1 MAIAVLMPK
10 QGQSVESCLII
21 KWNKK
26 VGEKIKTEEPICEVE
41 TDKAVFEVE
50 APEAGTMLKIFY
62 KEGDDVPVLNTI
74 AIIGQPGEKI
84 DHLIP
89 QKTVSVSKDEY
100 VENQKAITPD
110 ESVKKIRPSSGAGP
124 VPISPVARRFAEKKG
139 IDFSQL
145 TGSGPGGRII
155 KRDVEKVISEQE
167 QLGTVADTAKTIS
180 GVIPLTKERGISFP
194 EPIKEVPVK
203 GVRQLITERM
213 LKSLQSTA
221 QLTLNTSADASSLL
235 SYRKWLKSSP
245 TKLGL
250 DRITI
255 NDLVIYAVVKT
266 LPRYTALN
274 AHFLKDKILEFEHVH
289 LGFAV
294 DSPRGLM
301 VPIIHNAH
309 LLSLKEISK
318 EARRL
323 NTACQEDTILPDELN
338 GGTFT
343 ITNLGTMGIE
353 SFTPILSIPQ
363 VAILGICSISLKP
376 IMKDNEIKFIPHI
389 GLSLT
394 FDHRAVDGAPAAKF
408 LQELNTVIANFDLK
422 QVKLQ

>member
-1 MAIAVLMPK
+1 MAVAILMPK

-26 VGEKIKTEEPICEVE
+26 VGDKVKVEEPICEVE
-41 TDKAVFEVE
+41 TDKAVFEVV
-50 APEAGTMLKIFY
+50 APEAGTILRIFY

-74 AIIGQPGEKI
+74 AIIGQPEEKI

-89 QKTVSVSKDEY
+89 QKTVSVSREEY
-100 VENQKAITPD
+100 IENQKAVTLDKSP
-110 ESVKKIRPSSGAGP
+110 KKTKSSFADDLI
-124 VPISPVARRFAEKKG
+124 PISPLARRFAEKEG
-139 IDFSQL
+139 IDFSRL
-145 TGSGPGGRII
+145 VGSGPGGRII
-155 KRDVEKVISEQE
+155 KRDIEKAISEGE
-167 QLGTVADTAKTIS
+167 LLISSTVSKKYFVT
-180 GVIPLTKERGISFP
+180 VKET
-194 EPIKEVPVK
+194 PVE
-203 GVRQLITERM
+203 GVRKIISERM
-213 LKSLQSTA
+213 LTSIQSTA
-221 QLTLNTSADASSLL
+221 QLTLNTSANASNLL
-235 SYRKWLKSSP
+235 ACRKSLKSDP
-245 TKLGL
+245 QMKGL
-250 DRITI
+250 SKINI
-255 NDLVIYAVVKT
+255 NDFLLYIVAHI
-266 LPRYTALN
+266 LPKFKNMN
-274 AHFLKDKILEFEHVH
+274 AHFLKDKILEFEQVH

-301 VPIIHNAH
+301 VPVIHNIH

-343 ITNLGTMGIE
+343 VTNLGTMGIE
-353 SFTPILSIPQ
+353 SFTPILNVPQ

-408 LQELNTVIANFDLK
+408 LQELNRLIANFNLTDI
-422 QVKLQ
+422 KLQ

>member
-1 MAIAVLMPK
+1 MAIPVLMPK

-26 VGEKIKTEEPICEVE
+26 EGDKVKAKEPICEVE

-50 APEAGTMLKIFY
+50 APEAGIILKIFY

-89 QKTVSVSKDEY
+89 QKTVSVSKGEY
-100 VENQKAITPD
+100 IEKQKAITLD
-110 ESVKKIRPSSGAGP
+110 ESLKKTKPSFGDALI
-124 VPISPVARRFAEKKG
+124 PISPLARRLAEKEG
-139 IDFSQL
+139 VDFSKL

-155 KRDVEKVISEQE
+155 KKDIEKAISDQKKSIS
-167 QLGTVADTAKTIS
+167 DIKIIS
-180 GVIPLTKERGISFP
+180 GLQSSTKENNISLMGLV
-194 EPIKEVPVK
+194 KEIPVT
-203 GVRQLITERM
+203 GVRKLIADRM
-213 LKSLQSTA
+213 LTSLQSTA
-221 QLTLNTSADASSLL
+221 QLTLNTSADASNLL
-235 SYRKWLKSSP
+235 SSRKWLKSSP
-245 TKLGL
+245 AKLGL
-250 DRITI
+250 NKITL
-255 NDLVIYAVVKT
+255 NDLILYIVANI
-266 LPRYTALN
+266 LPKFKNIN
-274 AHFLKDKILEFEHVH
+274 AHFLGDKILEFEQVH

-309 LLSLKEISK
+309 LLSLEEISQ

-323 NTACQEDTILPDELN
+323 STACQEETILPDELN

-343 ITNLGTMGIE
+343 VTNLGTMGID
-353 SFTPILSIPQ
+353 SFTPILNIPQ
-363 VAILGICSISLKP
+363 VAILGIGSISLKP
-376 IMKDNEIKFIPHI
+376 IMKEDKVQFIPHV

-394 FDHRAVDGAPAAKF
+394 FDHRAVDGAPAARF
-408 LQELNTVIANFDLK
+408 LQELAITIAKFKLK
-422 QVKLQ
+422 NI

>member
-1 MAIAVLMPK
+1 MAIPVLMPK

-26 VGEKIKTEEPICEVE
+26 VGDKVKAEEPICEVE

-50 APEAGTMLKIFY
+50 APEAGIMLKIFY

-89 QKTVSVSKDEY
+89 KKTISVSKDEY
-100 VENQKAITPD
+100 VENQKAIISD
-110 ESVKKIRPSSGAGP
+110 EPLKKTKPSFGDGLIL
-124 VPISPVARRFAEKKG
+124 ISPVARRFAEKKG
-139 IDFSQL
+139 IDFSKL
-145 TGSGPGGRII
+145 AGSGPGGRII
-155 KRDVEKVISEQE
+155 KKDVEKELSEGKA
-167 QLGTVADTAKTIS
+167 LIPGTVSKKFF
-180 GVIPLTKERGISFP
+180 G
-194 EPIKEVPVK
+194 PVK
-203 GVRQLITERM
+203 EIPVEGVRKIISERM
-213 LKSLQSTA
+213 LMSLQSTA
-221 QLTLNTSADASSLL
+221 QLTLNTSADASNLL
-235 SYRKWLKSSP
+235 ACRKSLKSNSQM
-245 TKLGL
+245 K
-250 DRITI
+250 RSSKINI
-255 NDLVIYAVVKT
+255 NDFLLYIVANI
-266 LPRYTALN
+266 LPKFKNMN
-274 AHFLKDKILEFEHVH
+274 AHFLKDKILEFKHVH

-309 LLSLKEISK
+309 LLSLEEISE

-323 NTACQEDTILPDELN
+323 STACQEDTILPDELN

-343 ITNLGTMGIE
+343 ITNLGTIGIE
-353 SFTPILSIPQ
+353 SFTPILNIPQ
-363 VAILGICSISLKP
+363 VAILGVCSISLKP
-376 IMKDNEIKFIPHI
+376 IMKEDKIQFIPHI

-408 LQELNTVIANFDLK
+408 LQELNTVIANFDLTHI
-422 QVKLQ
+422 KLK

>member
-26 VGEKIKTEEPICEVE
+26 AGEKVKAEEPICEVE

-50 APEAGTMLKIFY
+50 APEAGTILKIFY

-89 QKTVSVSKDEY
+89 QKTISVSKGEY
-100 VENQKAITPD
+100 AEKQKAITPD
-110 ESVKKIRPSSGAGP
+110 RSPQKIKPSFGDGLTL
-124 VPISPVARRFAEKKG
+124 ISPVARRFAEKNE
-139 IDFSQL
+139 IDFSKL
-145 TGSGPGGRII
+145 VGSGPGGRII
-155 KRDVEKVISEQE
+155 KKDIEKALSEGVPLIPSMVSKNI
-167 QLGTVADTAKTIS
+167 LG
-180 GVIPLTKERGISFP
+180 
-194 EPIKEVPVK
+194 PVK
-203 GVRQLITERM
+203 EIPVEGVRKIISERM
-213 LKSLQSTA
+213 LTSLQSTA
-221 QLTLNTSADASSLL
+221 QLTLNTSADASNLL
-235 SYRKWLKSSP
+235 ACRESLKSSP
-245 TKLGL
+245 QMEGL
-250 DRITI
+250 SKINI
-255 NDLVIYAVVKT
+255 NDFLLYIVANI
-266 LPRYTALN
+266 LPKFKNMN

-318 EARRL
+318 EAKRL
-323 NTACQEDTILPDELN
+323 STACQEDTILPDELN

-343 ITNLGTMGIE
+343 VTNLGTLGIE
-353 SFTPILSIPQ
+353 SFTPILNVPQ
-363 VAILGICSISLKP
+363 VAILGIGSISLKP
-376 IMKDNEIKFIPHI
+376 IMKEDKIQFIHHI

-408 LQELNTVIANFDLK
+408 LQELNRVIADFNLK
-422 QVKLQ
+422 DIKLQ

>member
-26 VGEKIKTEEPICEVE
+26 EGDKVKAEEPICEVE
-41 TDKAVFEVE
+41 TDKAVFEVV
-50 APEAGTMLKIFY
+50 APETGTILKIFY

-84 DHLIP
+84 DHLVP
-89 QKTVSVSKDEY
+89 RKTVSVSEEEY
-100 VENQKAITPD
+100 VEKQKAITPD
-110 ESVKKIRPSSGAGP
+110 ESLKKTKSSSGASP
-124 VPISPVARRFAEKKG
+124 ILISPVARRFAEKKG
-139 IDFSQL
+139 IDFSKL
-145 TGSGPGGRII
+145 IGSGPGGRII
-155 KRDVEKVISEQE
+155 KKDVEKALSEGE
-167 QLGTVADTAKTIS
+167 PLIPSTVRKKFFGTVKE
-180 GVIPLTKERGISFP
+180 IPVE
-194 EPIKEVPVK
+194 
-203 GVRQLITERM
+203 GVRKIISERM
-213 LKSLQSTA
+213 LTSLQSTA
-221 QLTLNTSADASSLL
+221 QLTLNTSVDASNLL
-235 SYRKWLKSSP
+235 ACRKSLKSSP
-245 TKLGL
+245 QMKGL
-250 DRITI
+250 SKINI
-255 NDLVIYAVVKT
+255 NDFLLYIVTNI
-266 LPRYTALN
+266 LPKFTALN
-274 AHFLKDKILEFEHVH
+274 AYFLKDKILEFKHIH

-309 LLSLKEISK
+309 LLSLEEISQ

-323 NTACQEDTILPDELN
+323 SAACQEETILPDELN

-343 ITNLGTMGIE
+343 ISNLGTMGIE
-353 SFTPILSIPQ
+353 SFTPILNVPQ

-376 IMKDNEIKFIPHI
+376 VMKENEIKFIPHI

-422 QVKLQ
+422 HIKLQ

>member
-1 MAIAVLMPK
+1 MAIAVLIPK

-26 VGEKIKTEEPICEVE
+26 VGDKVKAEEPICEVE

-62 KEGDDVPVLNTI
+62 KEGDDIPVLNTI
-74 AIIGQPGEKI
+74 AIIGQPGEKV

-89 QKTVSVSKDEY
+89 KKTISVPKGEY
-100 VENQKAITPD
+100 VEKQKAITSD
-110 ESVKKIRPSSGAGP
+110 ESVKKTRPSLETSLI
-124 VPISPVARRFAEKKG
+124 PISPLARRFAEKKG
-139 IDFSQL
+139 IDFSKL
-145 TGSGPGGRII
+145 VGSGPGGRII
-155 KRDVEKVISEQE
+155 KKDIEKAISEGE
-167 QLGTVADTAKTIS
+167 PLISSTVS
-180 GVIPLTKERGISFP
+180 GNFFG
-194 EPIKEVPVK
+194 PVK
-203 GVRQLITERM
+203 EIRVEGVRKIISERM
-213 LKSLQSTA
+213 LTSLQSTA
-221 QLTLNTSADASSLL
+221 QLTLNTSVDASNLL
-235 SYRKWLKSSP
+235 ACRESLKSSP
-245 TKLGL
+245 QMKGL
-250 DRITI
+250 SKINI
-255 NDLVIYAVVKT
+255 NDFLLYIVVNI
-266 LPRYTALN
+266 LPKFKNMN
-274 AHFLKDKILEFEHVH
+274 AHFLKDKILEFEHIH

-309 LLSLKEISK
+309 LLSLEEISK

-323 NTACQEDTILPDELN
+323 STACQEETILPDELN

-343 ITNLGTMGIE
+343 VTNLGTMGIE
-353 SFTPILSIPQ
+353 SFTPILNIPQ

-376 IMKDNEIKFIPHI
+376 IMKDNEIKFIPYM

-394 FDHRAVDGAPAAKF
+394 FDHQAVDGAPAAKF
-408 LQELNTVIANFDLK
+408 LQELNMVIANFDLK

>member
-26 VGEKIKTEEPICEVE
+26 VGDKVKAEEPICEVE

-50 APEAGTMLKIFY
+50 APEAGTILKIFY
-62 KEGDDVPVLNTI
+62 KEGDDAPVLNTI

-89 QKTVSVSKDEY
+89 KKTVSVSKGKY
-100 VENQKAITPD
+100 VEKQKVITPN
-110 ESVKKIRPSSGAGP
+110 ESPKKIKPSLGAGLIL
-124 VPISPVARRFAEKKG
+124 ISPLARRFAEKEG
-139 IDFSQL
+139 IDFSKL
-145 TGSGPGGRII
+145 IGSGPGGRII
-155 KRDVEKVISEQE
+155 KKDIEKAISEGE
-167 QLGTVADTAKTIS
+167 PLVSSTVSENFLGLVKEITV
-180 GVIPLTKERGISFP
+180 E
-194 EPIKEVPVK
+194 
-203 GVRQLITERM
+203 GVRKIISERM
-213 LKSLQSTA
+213 LTSLQSTA
-221 QLTLNTSADASSLL
+221 QLTLNTSVDASNLL
-235 SYRKWLKSSP
+235 ACRESLKSSP
-245 TKLGL
+245 QMKGL
-250 DRITI
+250 SKINI
-255 NDLVIYAVVKT
+255 NDFLLYIIANI
-266 LPRYTALN
+266 LPKFKNMN

-323 NTACQEDTILPDELN
+323 STACQEETILPDELN

-343 ITNLGTMGIE
+343 VTNLGTMGIE
-353 SFTPILSIPQ
+353 SFTPILNIPQ
-363 VAILGICSISLKP
+363 VAILGVCSVSLKP
-376 IMKDNEIKFIPHI
+376 IMKEDKIQFFPHL

-394 FDHRAVDGAPAAKF
+394 FDHRALDGAPAAKF
-408 LQELNTVIANFDLK
+408 LQELNMVIANFDLTDI
-422 QVKLQ
+422 KLQ

>member
-1 MAIAVLMPK
+1 MHQGGFKVAIPVLMPK

-26 VGEKIKTEEPICEVE
+26 VGDKVKAEEPICEVE

-50 APEAGTMLKIFY
+50 APEAGTILKTFY

-74 AIIGQPGEKI
+74 AIIGKPGEKI

-89 QKTVSVSKDEY
+89 KKTVSVSKEEY
-100 VENQKAITPD
+100 VEKQKAITPD
-110 ESVKKIRPSSGAGP
+110 ESVKKIRPSLGAGLI
-124 VPISPVARRFAEKKG
+124 PISPLARRFAEKKG
-139 IDFSQL
+139 IDFSKL
-145 TGSGPGGRII
+145 VGSGPGGRII
-155 KRDVEKVISEQE
+155 KKDVEKALSESE
-167 QLGTVADTAKTIS
+167 PLILSTVSENIF
-180 GVIPLTKERGISFP
+180 G
-194 EPIKEVPVK
+194 PVK
-203 GVRQLITERM
+203 EISVEGVRKIISERM

-221 QLTLNTSADASSLL
+221 QLTLNTSADASNLL
-235 SYRKWLKSSP
+235 ACRESLKSSP
-245 TKLGL
+245 QMEGL
-250 DRITI
+250 SKINI
-255 NDLVIYAVVKT
+255 NDFLLYIVANI
-266 LPRYTALN
+266 LPKFKNMN

-318 EARRL
+318 EAKRL
-323 NTACQEDTILPDELN
+323 STACQEDTILPDELN

-343 ITNLGTMGIE
+343 VTNLGTLGIE
-353 SFTPILSIPQ
+353 SFTPILNVPQ
-363 VAILGICSISLKP
+363 VAILGIGSISLKP
-376 IMKDNEIKFIPHI
+376 IMKEDKIQFIHHI
-389 GLSLT
+389 SLSLT

-408 LQELNTVIANFDLK
+408 LQELNIVIANFDLTHI
-422 QVKLQ
+422 KLP

>member
-1 MAIAVLMPK
+1 MAVAILMPK

-26 VGEKIKTEEPICEVE
+26 VGDKAKVEEPICEVE
-41 TDKAVFEVE
+41 TDKAVFEVV
-50 APEAGTMLKIFY
+50 APEAGTILRIFY

-74 AIIGQPGEKI
+74 AIIGQPEEKI

-89 QKTVSVSKDEY
+89 QKTVSVSREEY
-100 VENQKAITPD
+100 IENQKAVTLDKSP
-110 ESVKKIRPSSGAGP
+110 KKTKSSFADDLI
-124 VPISPVARRFAEKKG
+124 PISPLARRFAEKEG
-139 IDFSQL
+139 IDFSRL
-145 TGSGPGGRII
+145 VGSGPGGRIVKKDI
-155 KRDVEKVISEQE
+155 EKALSKGELLISSTVSKKYFVTVKETPVE
-167 QLGTVADTAKTIS
+167 
-180 GVIPLTKERGISFP
+180 
-194 EPIKEVPVK
+194 
-203 GVRQLITERM
+203 GVRKIISERM
-213 LKSLQSTA
+213 LTSIQSTA
-221 QLTLNTSADASSLL
+221 QLTLNTSANASNLL
-235 SYRKWLKSSP
+235 ACRKSLKSDP
-245 TKLGL
+245 QMKGL
-250 DRITI
+250 SKINI
-255 NDLVIYAVVKT
+255 NDFLLYIVAHI
-266 LPRYTALN
+266 LPKFKNMN
-274 AHFLKDKILEFEHVH
+274 AHFLKDKILEFEQVH

-343 ITNLGTMGIE
+343 VTNLGTMGIE
-353 SFTPILSIPQ
+353 SFTPILNVPQ

-394 FDHRAVDGAPAAKF
+394 FDHRAVDGAPVAKF
-408 LQELNTVIANFDLK
+408 LQELNRLIANFNLTDI
-422 QVKLQ
+422 KLQ

>member
-26 VGEKIKTEEPICEVE
+26 EGDKVKAEEPICEVE
-41 TDKAVFEVE
+41 TDKAVFEVV
-50 APEAGTMLKIFY
+50 APETGTILKIFY

-89 QKTVSVSKDEY
+89 KKTVSVSREEY
-100 VENQKAITPD
+100 VEKQKAITSD
-110 ESVKKIRPSSGAGP
+110 ESVKKTRPSFEA
-124 VPISPVARRFAEKKG
+124 VPILISPVARRFAEKKG
-139 IDFSQL
+139 IDFSKL

-155 KRDVEKVISEQE
+155 KKDIEKALSEGEPLIPSTVSKKFYGPLKEIPVE
-167 QLGTVADTAKTIS
+167 
-180 GVIPLTKERGISFP
+180 
-194 EPIKEVPVK
+194 
-203 GVRQLITERM
+203 GVRKIISERM
-213 LKSLQSTA
+213 LTSLQSTA
-221 QLTLNTSADASSLL
+221 QLTLNTSVDASNLL
-235 SYRKWLKSSP
+235 ACRKTLKSDP
-245 TKLGL
+245 QMKGL
-250 DRITI
+250 SRINI
-255 NDLVIYAVVKT
+255 NDFLLYIVANI
-266 LPRYTALN
+266 LPKFKNMN

-301 VPIIHNAH
+301 VPIIHDAH
-309 LLSLKEISK
+309 LLSLEEISK
-318 EARRL
+318 EARQL
-323 NTACQEDTILPDELN
+323 STACQEETILPDELS

-353 SFTPILSIPQ
+353 SFTPILNIPQ
-363 VAILGICSISLKP
+363 VAILGVCSVSLKP
-376 IMKDNEIKFIPHI
+376 IMKDNEIKFIPHM

-394 FDHRAVDGAPAAKF
+394 FDHQAVDGAPAAKF
-408 LQELNTVIANFDLK
+408 LQELNTIIANFDLK
-422 QVKLQ
+422 QVKLP

>member
-1 MAIAVLMPK
+1 MAVAVLMPK

-26 VGEKIKTEEPICEVE
+26 VGDKVKAEEPICEVE

-89 QKTVSVSKDEY
+89 KKTVSVSKGEY
-100 VENQKAITPD
+100 VEKQKVITPN
-110 ESVKKIRPSSGAGP
+110 ESPKRIKPSLGAGLIL
-124 VPISPVARRFAEKKG
+124 ISPLARRFAEKEG
-139 IDFSQL
+139 IDFSKL
-145 TGSGPGGRII
+145 IGSGPGGRII
-155 KRDVEKVISEQE
+155 KKDIEKAISEGE
-167 QLGTVADTAKTIS
+167 PLVSSTVSENFLGLVKEITV
-180 GVIPLTKERGISFP
+180 E
-194 EPIKEVPVK
+194 
-203 GVRQLITERM
+203 GVRKIISERM
-213 LKSLQSTA
+213 LTSLQSTA
-221 QLTLNTSADASSLL
+221 QLTLNTSVDASNLL
-235 SYRKWLKSSP
+235 ACRESLKSSP
-245 TKLGL
+245 QMKGL
-250 DRITI
+250 SKINI
-255 NDLVIYAVVKT
+255 NDFLLYIVANI
-266 LPRYTALN
+266 LPKFKNMN

-323 NTACQEDTILPDELN
+323 STACQEETILPDELN

-343 ITNLGTMGIE
+343 VTNLGTMGIE
-353 SFTPILSIPQ
+353 SFTPILNIPQ
-363 VAILGICSISLKP
+363 VAILGVCSVSLKP
-376 IMKDNEIKFIPHI
+376 IMKEDKIQFFPHL

-394 FDHRAVDGAPAAKF
+394 FDHRALDGAPAAKF
-408 LQELNTVIANFDLK
+408 LQELNMVIANFDLTDI
-422 QVKLQ
+422 KLQ

>member
-26 VGEKIKTEEPICEVE
+26 VGEKIKAEEPICEVE
-41 TDKAVFEVE
+41 TDKAVFEVV
-50 APEAGTMLKIFY
+50 APETGTMLNIFY

-84 DHLIP
+84 DHLVP
-89 QKTVSVSKDEY
+89 KKTVSVSEEEY
-100 VENQKAITPD
+100 VENQKAITSD
-110 ESVKKIRPSSGAGP
+110 ESVKKTRPSFEAGLIS
-124 VPISPVARRFAEKKG
+124 ISPVARRFAEKKG

-155 KRDVEKVISEQE
+155 KRDVEKAIPEQE
-167 QLGTVADTAKTIS
+167 QLATVADTAKTIS
-180 GVIPLTKERGISFP
+180 DVTPPTKERDISFP
-194 EPIKEVPVK
+194 GPVKEIPVK

-213 LKSLQSTA
+213 LTSLQSTA

-255 NDLVIYAVVKT
+255 NDLVIYAVAKT

-274 AHFLKDKILEFEHVH
+274 AHFLKDKILEFKHVH

-309 LLSLKEISK
+309 LLSLKEIFK

-343 ITNLGTMGIE
+343 VTNLGTMGIE
-353 SFTPILSIPQ
+353 SFTPILNIPQ
-363 VAILGICSISLKP
+363 VAILGVCSISLKP

-408 LQELNTVIANFDLK
+408 LQELNMVIANFDLK

>member
-26 VGEKIKTEEPICEVE
+26 VGDKVKAEEPICEVE

-62 KEGDDVPVLNTI
+62 KEGDDIPVLNTI

-89 QKTVSVSKDEY
+89 KKTVSVSKGEY
-100 VENQKAITPD
+100 VEKQKAITSDKSP
-110 ESVKKIRPSSGAGP
+110 KKTKPSIGAGLT
-124 VPISPVARRFAEKKG
+124 PISPLARRFAEKKG
-139 IDFSQL
+139 IDFSKL
-145 TGSGPGGRII
+145 VGSGPGGRII
-155 KRDVEKVISEQE
+155 KKDIEKAISEGE
-167 QLGTVADTAKTIS
+167 PLISSTVS
-180 GVIPLTKERGISFP
+180 GNFFG
-194 EPIKEVPVK
+194 PVK
-203 GVRQLITERM
+203 EIRVEGVRKIISERM
-213 LKSLQSTA
+213 LTSLQSTA
-221 QLTLNTSADASSLL
+221 QLTLNTSVDASNLL
-235 SYRKWLKSSP
+235 ACRESLKSSP
-245 TKLGL
+245 QMKGL
-250 DRITI
+250 SKINI
-255 NDLVIYAVVKT
+255 NDFLLYIVVNI
-266 LPRYTALN
+266 LPKFKNMN

-309 LLSLKEISK
+309 LLSLKDISK

-323 NTACQEDTILPDELN
+323 NTACQEETILPDELN

-343 ITNLGTMGIE
+343 VTNLGTMGIE
-353 SFTPILSIPQ
+353 SFTPILNIPQ
-363 VAILGICSISLKP
+363 VAILGVCSVFLKP
-376 IMKDNEIKFIPHI
+376 IMKEDKIQFIPHI

-394 FDHRAVDGAPAAKF
+394 FDHRAVDGAPAGKF
-408 LQELNTVIANFDLK
+408 LQELNIVIANFDLTH
-422 QVKLQ
+422 VKLQ

>member
-26 VGEKIKTEEPICEVE
+26 VGEKIKAEEPICEVE
-41 TDKAVFEVE
+41 TDKAVFEVV
-50 APEAGTMLKIFY
+50 APETGTMLNIFY

-84 DHLIP
+84 DHLVP
-89 QKTVSVSKDEY
+89 KKTVSVSEEEY
-100 VENQKAITPD
+100 VENQKAITSD
-110 ESVKKIRPSSGAGP
+110 ESVKKTRPSFEAGLIS
-124 VPISPVARRFAEKKG
+124 ISPVARRFAEKKG

-155 KRDVEKVISEQE
+155 KRDVEKAIPEQE
-167 QLGTVADTAKTIS
+167 QLATVADTAKTIS
-180 GVIPLTKERGISFP
+180 DVTLPTKERDISFP
-194 EPIKEVPVK
+194 GPVKEIPVK

-213 LKSLQSTA
+213 LTSLQSTA

-255 NDLVIYAVVKT
+255 NDLVIYAVAKT

-274 AHFLKDKILEFEHVH
+274 AHFLKDKILEFKQVH

-309 LLSLKEISK
+309 LLSLKEIFK

-343 ITNLGTMGIE
+343 VTNLGTMGIE
-353 SFTPILSIPQ
+353 SFTPILNIPQ
-363 VAILGICSISLKP
+363 VAILGVCSISLKP

-408 LQELNTVIANFDLK
+408 LQELNMVIANFDLK

>member
-1 MAIAVLMPK
+1 MAISVLMPK

-26 VGEKIKTEEPICEVE
+26 EGDKIKAEEPICEVE

-50 APEAGTMLKIFY
+50 APEAGTILKIFY

-89 QKTVSVSKDEY
+89 KKTVSVSKEKY
-100 VENQKAITPD
+100 VESQKAITPD
-110 ESVKKIRPSSGAGP
+110 ESPKKTRPSFGAGLI
-124 VPISPVARRFAEKKG
+124 PISPVARRFAEKKG
-139 IDFSQL
+139 IDFFKL
-145 TGSGPGGRII
+145 IGSGPGGRII
-155 KRDVEKVISEQE
+155 KKDVEKVLSEGE
-167 QLGTVADTAKTIS
+167 PLIPSTVSKNIF
-180 GVIPLTKERGISFP
+180 G
-194 EPIKEVPVK
+194 PVK
-203 GVRQLITERM
+203 EIPVEGVRKIISERM
-213 LKSLQSTA
+213 LTSLQSTA
-221 QLTLNTSADASSLL
+221 QLTLNTSVDASNLL
-235 SYRKWLKSSP
+235 ACRKSLKSSP
-245 TKLGL
+245 QMKELSK
-250 DRITI
+250 INI
-255 NDLVIYAVVKT
+255 NDFLLYIVANI
-266 LPRYTALN
+266 LPKFKNMN

-309 LLSLKEISK
+309 LLSLEEISK

-323 NTACQEDTILPDELN
+323 STACQEETILPDELN

-343 ITNLGTMGIE
+343 ITNLGIMGIE
-353 SFTPILSIPQ
+353 SFTPILNIPQ
-363 VAILGICSISLKP
+363 VAILGVCSISLKP
-376 IMKDNEIKFIPHI
+376 VMKEDKIQFIPHM

-394 FDHRAVDGAPAAKF
+394 FDHRAVDGAPAARF
-408 LQELNTVIANFDLK
+408 LQELCKLIANFDLTH
-422 QVKLQ
+422 VKLP

>member
-21 KWNKK
+21 NWIKK
-26 VGEKIKTEEPICEVE
+26 KGDKVKAEEPICEVE

-50 APEAGTMLKIFY
+50 APETGTILKIFY

-84 DHLIP
+84 DHLILK
-89 QKTVSVSKDEY
+89 KTVSVSKEEY
-100 VENQKAITPD
+100 VENQKAKTPD
-110 ESVKKIRPSSGAGP
+110 ESTKKTKPSFGDGLI
-124 VPISPVARRFAEKKG
+124 PISPVARRFAEKKG
-139 IDFSQL
+139 IDFSKL
-145 TGSGPGGRII
+145 TGSGPGGRIVKKDI
-155 KRDVEKVISEQE
+155 EKALSEGEPLIPSTVSKEFFGPLKEIPVE
-167 QLGTVADTAKTIS
+167 
-180 GVIPLTKERGISFP
+180 
-194 EPIKEVPVK
+194 
-203 GVRQLITERM
+203 GVRKIISERM
-213 LKSLQSTA
+213 LTSLQSTA

-235 SYRKWLKSSP
+235 SSRQWLKSSP
-245 TKLGL
+245 VKLGL
-250 DRITI
+250 NKITI
-255 NDLVIYAVVKT
+255 NDLVLYTVIKT
-266 LPRYTALN
+266 LTKYKALN
-274 AHFLKDKILEFEHVH
+274 AHFFKEKILEFEHIH

-323 NTACQEDTILPDELN
+323 STACQEETILPDELN

-343 ITNLGTMGIE
+343 VTNLGTMGIE
-353 SFTPILSIPQ
+353 SFTPILNIPQ

-376 IMKDNEIKFIPHI
+376 IMKDNEIKFIPHM

-394 FDHRAVDGAPAAKF
+394 FDHQAVDGAPAAKF
-408 LQELNTVIANFDLK
+408 LQELNIVIANFDLK

>member
-26 VGEKIKTEEPICEVE
+26 EGDKVKAEEPICEVE

-50 APEAGTMLKIFY
+50 APEAGTILKIFY

-84 DHLIP
+84 DHLILK
-89 QKTVSVSKDEY
+89 KTVSVSKEEY
-100 VENQKAITPD
+100 VENQKAKTPD
-110 ESVKKIRPSSGAGP
+110 ESTKKTKPSFGDGLI
-124 VPISPVARRFAEKKG
+124 PISPVARRFAEKKG
-139 IDFSQL
+139 IDFSKL
-145 TGSGPGGRII
+145 TGSGPGGRIVKKDI
-155 KRDVEKVISEQE
+155 EKALSEGEPLIPSTVSKEFFGPLKEIPVE
-167 QLGTVADTAKTIS
+167 
-180 GVIPLTKERGISFP
+180 
-194 EPIKEVPVK
+194 
-203 GVRQLITERM
+203 GVRKIISERM
-213 LKSLQSTA
+213 LTSLQSTA

-235 SYRKWLKSSP
+235 SSRQWLKSSP
-245 TKLGL
+245 VKLGL
-250 DRITI
+250 NKITI
-255 NDLVIYAVVKT
+255 NDLVLYTVIKT
-266 LPRYTALN
+266 LTKYKALN
-274 AHFLKDKILEFEHVH
+274 AHFFKEKILEFEHIH

-323 NTACQEDTILPDELN
+323 STACQEETILPDELN

-343 ITNLGTMGIE
+343 VTNLGTMGIE
-353 SFTPILSIPQ
+353 SFTPILNIPQ
-363 VAILGICSISLKP
+363 VAILGVCSISLKP
-376 IMKDNEIKFIPHI
+376 IMKDNEIKFIPHM

-394 FDHRAVDGAPAAKF
+394 FNHQAVDGAPAAKF
-408 LQELNTVIANFDLK
+408 LQELNIVIANFDLK
-422 QVKLQ
+422 HVKLQ

>member
-10 QGQSVESCLII
+10 QGQSVESCFII

-26 VGEKIKTEEPICEVE
+26 VGDKVKAEELICEVE

-50 APEAGTMLKIFY
+50 APEAGTILKIFY
-62 KEGDDVPVLNTI
+62 KEGDDVPVLNII

-89 QKTVSVSKDEY
+89 QKTVSVSKGEY
-100 VENQKAITPD
+100 VEKQKAITPD
-110 ESVKKIRPSSGAGP
+110 ESLKKTKPSFEDNLI
-124 VPISPVARRFAEKKG
+124 PISPVARRFAEKKG

-145 TGSGPGGRII
+145 VGSGPGGRII
-155 KRDVEKVISEQE
+155 KKDIEKALSEGVPLIPSMVSKNF
-167 QLGTVADTAKTIS
+167 LG
-180 GVIPLTKERGISFP
+180 
-194 EPIKEVPVK
+194 PVK
-203 GVRQLITERM
+203 EIPVEGVRKIISERM
-213 LKSLQSTA
+213 LTSLQSTA
-221 QLTLNTSADASSLL
+221 QLTLNTSADASNLL
-235 SYRKWLKSSP
+235 ACRESLKSSP
-245 TKLGL
+245 QMEGL
-250 DRITI
+250 SKINI
-255 NDLVIYAVVKT
+255 NDFLLYTVANI
-266 LPRYTALN
+266 LPKFKNMN
-274 AHFLKDKILEFEHVH
+274 AHFLKDKILEFEQVH

-301 VPIIHNAH
+301 VPIVHNAH

-323 NTACQEDTILPDELN
+323 STACQEDAILPDELN

-343 ITNLGTMGIE
+343 VTNLGTMGIE
-353 SFTPILSIPQ
+353 SFTPILNVPQ
-363 VAILGICSISLKP
+363 VAILGIGSISLKP
-376 IMKDNEIKFIPHI
+376 IMKEDKIQFIPHL

-408 LQELNTVIANFDLK
+408 LQELNKLIADFNLTDI
-422 QVKLQ
+422 KLP

>member
-1 MAIAVLMPK
+1 MAVAILMPK

-26 VGEKIKTEEPICEVE
+26 VGDKAKVEEPICEVE
-41 TDKAVFEVE
+41 TDKAVFEVV
-50 APEAGTMLKIFY
+50 APEAGTILRIFY

-74 AIIGQPGEKI
+74 AIIGQPEEKI

-89 QKTVSVSKDEY
+89 QKTVSVSREEY
-100 VENQKAITPD
+100 IENQKAVTLDKSP
-110 ESVKKIRPSSGAGP
+110 KKTKSSFADDLI
-124 VPISPVARRFAEKKG
+124 PISPLARRFAEKEG
-139 IDFSQL
+139 IDFSRL
-145 TGSGPGGRII
+145 VGSGPGGRIVKKDI
-155 KRDVEKVISEQE
+155 EKALSKGELLISSTVSKKYFVTVKETPVE
-167 QLGTVADTAKTIS
+167 
-180 GVIPLTKERGISFP
+180 
-194 EPIKEVPVK
+194 
-203 GVRQLITERM
+203 GVRKIISERM
-213 LKSLQSTA
+213 LTSIQSTA
-221 QLTLNTSADASSLL
+221 QLTLNTSANASNLL
-235 SYRKWLKSSP
+235 ACRKSLKSDP
-245 TKLGL
+245 QMKGL
-250 DRITI
+250 SKINI
-255 NDLVIYAVVKT
+255 NDFLLYIVAHI
-266 LPRYTALN
+266 LPKFKNMN
-274 AHFLKDKILEFEHVH
+274 AHFLKDKILEFEQVH

-301 VPIIHNAH
+301 VPVIHNIH

-343 ITNLGTMGIE
+343 VTNLGTMGIE
-353 SFTPILSIPQ
+353 SFTPILNVPQ

-408 LQELNTVIANFDLK
+408 LQELNRLIAHFNLTDI
-422 QVKLQ
+422 KLQ

>member
-1 MAIAVLMPK
+1 MPK

-26 VGEKIKTEEPICEVE
+26 EGDKVKAEEPICEVE

-50 APEAGTMLKIFY
+50 APEAGTILKIFY

-89 QKTVSVSKDEY
+89 KKTISVPEEEY

-110 ESVKKIRPSSGAGP
+110 ESLKKTKPSLGAGLI
-124 VPISPVARRFAEKKG
+124 PISPLARRFAGKKG

-145 TGSGPGGRII
+145 IGSGPGGRII
-155 KRDVEKVISEQE
+155 KEDVGKALSEGE
-167 QLGTVADTAKTIS
+167 PLIPSTVSKKLFGS
-180 GVIPLTKERGISFP
+180 VKEIPVE
-194 EPIKEVPVK
+194 
-203 GVRQLITERM
+203 GVRKIISERM
-213 LKSLQSTA
+213 LTSLQSTA
-221 QLTLNTSADASSLL
+221 QLTLNTSADASNLL
-235 SYRKWLKSSP
+235 ACRESLKSSP
-245 TKLGL
+245 QMRGL
-250 DRITI
+250 SKINI
-255 NDLVIYAVVKT
+255 NDFLLYIVANI
-266 LPRYTALN
+266 LPKFKNLN

-309 LLSLKEISK
+309 LLSLEEISQ

-323 NTACQEDTILPDELN
+323 STACQEETILPDELN

-343 ITNLGTMGIE
+343 VTNLGTMGIE
-353 SFTPILSIPQ
+353 SFTPILNIPQ
-363 VAILGICSISLKP
+363 VAILGICSIYLKP
-376 IMKDNEIKFIPHI
+376 IMKENKVQFIPHI

-408 LQELNTVIANFDLK
+408 LQELNKLIANFDLK
-422 QVKLQ
+422 QIKL

>member
-10 QGQSVESCLII
+10 QGQSVESCLMI

-26 VGEKIKTEEPICEVE
+26 VGDKVKAEEPICEVE

-62 KEGDDVPVLNTI
+62 KEGDDIPVLNTI

-89 QKTVSVSKDEY
+89 KKTVSVSEGEY
-100 VENQKAITPD
+100 VEKQKAITPD
-110 ESVKKIRPSSGAGP
+110 ESLKKTKPSLGTGLI
-124 VPISPVARRFAEKKG
+124 PISPLARRFAEKKG

-145 TGSGPGGRII
+145 VGSGPGGRII
-155 KRDVEKVISEQE
+155 KKDIEKAISEGE
-167 QLGTVADTAKTIS
+167 PLVSSTVSENFLG
-180 GVIPLTKERGISFP
+180 
-194 EPIKEVPVK
+194 PVK
-203 GVRQLITERM
+203 EITVEGVRKIISERM
-213 LKSLQSTA
+213 LTSLQSTA
-221 QLTLNTSADASSLL
+221 QLTLNTSVDASNLL
-235 SYRKWLKSSP
+235 ACRESLKSSP
-245 TKLGL
+245 QMKGL
-250 DRITI
+250 SKINI
-255 NDLVIYAVVKT
+255 NDFLLYIVANI
-266 LPRYTALN
+266 LPKFKNMN

-294 DSPRGLM
+294 NSPRGLM
-301 VPIIHNAH
+301 VPIIHDAH
-309 LLSLKEISK
+309 LLSLKDISK

-323 NTACQEDTILPDELN
+323 NTACQEETILPDELN

-343 ITNLGTMGIE
+343 VTNLGTMGIE
-353 SFTPILSIPQ
+353 SFTPILNIPQ
-363 VAILGICSISLKP
+363 VAILGVCSVSLKP
-376 IMKDNEIKFIPHI
+376 IMKEDKIQFIPHL

-408 LQELNTVIANFDLK
+408 LQELNMAIANFNLTDI
-422 QVKLQ
+422 KLP

>member
-10 QGQSVESCLII
+10 QGQSVESCFII

-26 VGEKIKTEEPICEVE
+26 EGDKVKAEEPICEVE

-50 APEAGTMLKIFY
+50 APEAGTILKIFY

-89 QKTVSVSKDEY
+89 KKTVSVSKGEY
-100 VENQKAITPD
+100 VENQKAITTD
-110 ESVKKIRPSSGAGP
+110 ESLKKTKPSSG
-124 VPISPVARRFAEKKG
+124 VSPILVSPVARRFAEKKG
-139 IDFSQL
+139 IDFSKL
-145 TGSGPGGRII
+145 IGSGPGGRII
-155 KRDVEKVISEQE
+155 KKDIEKALSEGEPLIPSTVSEIFFGPAKKIPVEGVRKIISE
-167 QLGTVADTAKTIS
+167 
-180 GVIPLTKERGISFP
+180 
-194 EPIKEVPVK
+194 
-203 GVRQLITERM
+203 RM
-213 LKSLQSTA
+213 ATSLQSTA
-221 QLTLNTSADASSLL
+221 QLTLNTSVDASNLL
-235 SYRKWLKSSP
+235 ACRKSLKSSP
-245 TKLGL
+245 QVKGL
-250 DRITI
+250 SKINI
-255 NDLVIYAVVKT
+255 NDFLLYIVANI
-266 LPRYTALN
+266 LPKFKNMN

-323 NTACQEDTILPDELN
+323 STACQEDTILPDELN

-343 ITNLGTMGIE
+343 VTNLGTMGIE
-353 SFTPILSIPQ
+353 SFTPILNIPQ
-363 VAILGICSISLKP
+363 VSILGVCSISLKP
-376 IMKDNEIKFIPHI
+376 IMKEDKIQFIPHI

-394 FDHRAVDGAPAAKF
+394 FDHQAVDGAPAAKF
-408 LQELNTVIANFDLK
+408 LQELNTVIANFNLTNI
-422 QVKLQ
+422 KLQ